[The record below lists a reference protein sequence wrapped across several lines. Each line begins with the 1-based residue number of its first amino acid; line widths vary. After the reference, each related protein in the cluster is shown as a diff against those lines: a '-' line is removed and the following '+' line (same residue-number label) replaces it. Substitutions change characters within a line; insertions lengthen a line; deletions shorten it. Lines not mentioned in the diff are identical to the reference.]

1 MKRILLLICTAAILL
16 TGILLPAGVVAD
28 GDHPIT
34 MTITCDPMPEIEGD
48 GTIPSLLFTIRNE
61 SENDYL
67 LENAKLS
74 GGFENREMILDERI
88 TVPAGDKKEF
98 ELTDVPV
105 TSDQLDT
112 EIFYTLS
119 WEETE
124 TIIDEETGD
133 ATFVTHHRESIAS
146 LLIERFVVPELSVFA
161 LCEDEHVRADET
173 FTVDYTIK
181 NDTDFDM
188 TGLKLCDP
196 EQSMQSI
203 ALESN
208 ALMAGE
214 SVTVSVEYKM
224 GTQDMR
230 FKPRIEYIARRREM
244 TTEAENTL
252 TVESVT
258 VDLKISVQ
266 PYPATAEGT
275 DFVVTVK
282 NAGNKTLTDIQI
294 FDEINTAIDQPFDL
308 AADQVKTIR
317 CSVKPAVSSD
327 RIRSVQF
334 HVKAVDCFGVQFTVQ
349 DPESYQVLPFVQSDD
364 VHLTLT
370 ATVQS
375 PFYDENKKLC
385 APIQFHIRY
394 SGGVKIR
401 NAVLTELTL
410 FGKVVEYD
418 ELRNGDRYF
427 TQTYQLDGIRELRFR
442 IDAVDPAGQTCSSET
457 IVVDVSGL
465 REIADRKPDHIYV
478 QTTNPYMQDL
488 DAKYSGVLRT
498 VLIIGLIVAAVCA
511 IICIV
516 LYAVETKIRKKLPA
530 EFEEDLERAMRS
542 TKRRTE
548 KQLFSD
554 SPTERFGYT
563 APIKLRNYGE
573 LTEEEAKARREA
585 YERGLRESMRREGL
599 APAAPP
605 KPQPKPQHGENEGT
619 RVLPVVKPRP
629 AEPGPQNTTGRF
641 EKPAPKPERPAQ
653 QTGRI
658 ERPAPKPEES
668 DATRAV
674 PVMKPQP
681 AAVPVIPVVSRTAE
695 PKHETGRI
703 EKPVQKPE
711 RPAQQTG
718 RIERPAQQ
726 TGRIERPAPKPE
738 ESDAT
743 RAVPVVKPQPAAVP
757 VIPVVSRTAEPIP
770 DVPLRRPAPEPV
782 RPAPK
787 PAAERERPQLR
798 PTANWQIDPMTD
810 TVGRPAPKQP
820 PVRTVWRDEPQPV
833 PETEDP
839 FVIRRRPTETA
850 AADSLSA
857 SAPKGFRIPD
867 PIPVKPQDG
876 QEPCK
881 PTVGDAD
888 PGVPHEGVSASS
900 EPEDNSPDDLT
911 QDGQEETA
919 PAESENNPPDS
930 LRLPPSLTHGGQE
943 ESVPVE
949 PDNSPDDIPQDEQRE
964 SEPLVGDADPGV
976 PHDGVNASSEPENN
990 PPDDIPQDEQRES
1003 EPLVGDADP
1012 GVPQDGVNASSEPE
1026 NNSPDDLTQDE
1037 QEESAP
1043 AEPNNSPDVLTQ
1055 DGQEESVPVE
1065 PDNPPD
1071 DIPQDEQRESE
1082 PLVGDADPGVPHEG
1096 ISASSESENN
1106 PPDDVTRDE
1115 QEESA
1120 PVESENNPPDSLV
1133 QDGQEPCKPTVGD
1146 ADPGVPQAD
1155 PGVPQADPGVPLDDI
1170 STPPEPEPLL
1180 PVGPRVLQEKPKLKK
1195 RPPIGHPIVR
1205 MNG

>member
-1 MKRILLLICTAAILL
+1 MKRILLLICTAAFLL
-16 TGILLPAGVVAD
+16 TGILLPTGVVAD

-161 LCEDEHVRADET
+161 LCEDERVRADET

-282 NAGNKTLTDIQI
+282 NAGNKTLTDIQL

-349 DPESYQVLPFVQSDD
+349 DPEFYQVLPFVQYDD

-427 TQTYQLDGIRELRFR
+427 TQTYQLDGIQELRFR

-498 VLIIGLIVAAVCA
+498 VLIIGLIVATVCA

-585 YERGLRESMRREGL
+585 YESGLRESMRREGL

-605 KPQPKPQHGENEGT
+605 KPQPKPQRGENEGT
-619 RVLPVVKPRP
+619 RVLPVVKPSP
-629 AEPGPQNTTGRF
+629 AEPGPKNTTGRF

-658 ERPAPKPEES
+658 ERSAPKPTES

-674 PVMKPQP
+674 PVVKPQPAAVPVIPVVSRAAEPKHETGRTENPVQKPERPAQQTGRIERPAPKPEERDATRAVPVVKPQP

-718 RIERPAQQ
+718 RIERPASK
-726 TGRIERPAPKPE
+726 PA

-757 VIPVVSRTAEPIP
+757 VIPAVSRTAEPIP

-798 PTANWQIDPMTD
+798 PTANWQIDPITD

-833 PETEDP
+833 PEMEDP
-839 FVIRRRPTETA
+839 FVIRRRSTETA

-857 SAPKGFRIPD
+857 FAPKGFRIPD
-867 PIPVKPQDG
+867 PIPVKQQDR

-888 PGVPHEGVSASS
+888 PGVPQADPGVPHDSVSASS
-900 EPEDNSPDDLT
+900 EP
-911 QDGQEETA
+911 
-919 PAESENNPPDS
+919 ENNPPDS

-949 PDNSPDDIPQDEQRE
+949 PNNSPDDLTQDGQRE
-964 SEPLVGDADPGV
+964 SEPLVGDAD
-976 PHDGVNASSEPENN
+976 S
-990 PPDDIPQDEQRES
+990 
-1003 EPLVGDADP
+1003 
-1012 GVPQDGVNASSEPE
+1012 
-1026 NNSPDDLTQDE
+1026 
-1037 QEESAP
+1037 
-1043 AEPNNSPDVLTQ
+1043 
-1055 DGQEESVPVE
+1055 
-1065 PDNPPD
+1065 
-1071 DIPQDEQRESE
+1071 
-1082 PLVGDADPGVPHEG
+1082 
-1096 ISASSESENN
+1096 
-1106 PPDDVTRDE
+1106 
-1115 QEESA
+1115 
-1120 PVESENNPPDSLV
+1120 
-1133 QDGQEPCKPTVGD
+1133 
-1146 ADPGVPQAD
+1146 
-1155 PGVPQADPGVPLDDI
+1155 GVPQADPGVPLDDI

-1180 PVGPRVLQEKPKLKK
+1180 PVGPRVLQEKPKPKK

>member
-1 MKRILLLICTAAILL
+1 MKRILLLICTAAFLL
-16 TGILLPAGVVAD
+16 TGILLPTGVVAD

-98 ELTDVPV
+98 TLTDVPV

-133 ATFVTHHRESIAS
+133 ATFVTHHREAIAS

-161 LCEDEHVRADET
+161 LCEDERVRADET

-244 TTEAENTL
+244 TTEAENAL

-266 PYPATAEGT
+266 PYPATSEGT

-282 NAGNKTLTDIQI
+282 NGGNKTLTGIQL

-327 RIRSVQF
+327 RIRSVRF
-334 HVKAVDCFGVQFTVQ
+334 HVTAFDCFGVQFTVQ
-349 DPESYQVLPFVQSDD
+349 DPEFYQVLPFVQSDD

-427 TQTYQLDGIRELRFR
+427 TQTYQLDGIQELRFR
-442 IDAVDPAGQTCSSET
+442 IDAVDPAGQPCSSET

-573 LTEEEAKARREA
+573 LTEEEAKARRES
-585 YERGLRESMRREGL
+585 YERGLRESLRKEGL

-605 KPQPKPQHGENEGT
+605 KPQPKPQRGENEGT

-629 AEPGPQNTTGRF
+629 AESGPQNTTGRF
-641 EKPAPKPERPAQ
+641 EKPVQKSERPEQQTGQIERPATKPTESDAPRAVPVAKPQPAAAPVIPVASRTAEPKHDTGRIEKPVKKPERPAQ

-658 ERPAPKPEES
+658 ERPAPKPAES

-674 PVMKPQP
+674 PVLKPQP
-681 AAVPVIPVVSRTAE
+681 AAVPVIPVVSRT
-695 PKHETGRI
+695 
-703 EKPVQKPE
+703 V
-711 RPAQQTG
+711 
-718 RIERPAQQ
+718 
-726 TGRIERPAPKPE
+726 
-738 ESDAT
+738 D
-743 RAVPVVKPQPAAVP
+743 
-757 VIPVVSRTAEPIP
+757 PIP
-770 DVPLRRPAPEPV
+770 DVSLRRPAPDSV
-782 RPAPK
+782 QSAPK
-787 PAAERERPQLR
+787 PAAERERPEQKQR
-798 PTANWQIDPMTD
+798 TPFRSASNWQIDPITD

-820 PVRTVWRDEPQPV
+820 PERTVWRDEPQPV

-839 FVIRRRPTETA
+839 FVIRRRSTETA

-867 PIPVKPQDG
+867 PIPVKPQ
-876 QEPCK
+876 
-881 PTVGDAD
+881 
-888 PGVPHEGVSASS
+888 
-900 EPEDNSPDDLT
+900 
-911 QDGQEETA
+911 
-919 PAESENNPPDS
+919 
-930 LRLPPSLTHGGQE
+930 GGQ
-943 ESVPVE
+943 
-949 PDNSPDDIPQDEQRE
+949 Q
-964 SEPLVGDADPGV
+964 
-976 PHDGVNASSEPENN
+976 
-990 PPDDIPQDEQRES
+990 
-1003 EPLVGDADP
+1003 
-1012 GVPQDGVNASSEPE
+1012 
-1026 NNSPDDLTQDE
+1026 
-1037 QEESAP
+1037 
-1043 AEPNNSPDVLTQ
+1043 
-1055 DGQEESVPVE
+1055 
-1065 PDNPPD
+1065 
-1071 DIPQDEQRESE
+1071 
-1082 PLVGDADPGVPHEG
+1082 
-1096 ISASSESENN
+1096 
-1106 PPDDVTRDE
+1106 
-1115 QEESA
+1115 
-1120 PVESENNPPDSLV
+1120 
-1133 QDGQEPCKPTVGD
+1133 PCEPTVGD

-1155 PGVPQADPGVPLDDI
+1155 PGVPHDGVNASSKPENNPPDDLTQDGQEESAPVEPMDNPPDELTQGGQEETSPIEPEINPPDDVTQQGGQGESEPLVGDADPGVPQADPGVPYDDT
-1170 STPPEPEPLL
+1170 SALPEPEPLL
-1180 PVGPRVLQEKPKLKK
+1180 PVGPRVLQEKPKPKK
-1195 RPPIGHPIVR
+1195 RPPTGHPIVR

>member
-161 LCEDEHVRADET
+161 LCEDERVRADET

-214 SVTVSVEYKM
+214 TVTVSVEYKM
-224 GTQDMR
+224 GTQDMG
-230 FKPRIEYIARRREM
+230 FTPRIEYMARRREM

-282 NAGNKTLTDIQI
+282 NAGNKTLTDIQL

-718 RIERPAQQ
+718 RIERPA
-726 TGRIERPAPKPE
+726 PKPE

-888 PGVPHEGVSASS
+888 PGVPH
-900 EPEDNSPDDLT
+900 
-911 QDGQEETA
+911 
-919 PAESENNPPDS
+919 DS
-930 LRLPPSLTHGGQE
+930 
-943 ESVPVE
+943 
-949 PDNSPDDIPQDEQRE
+949 
-964 SEPLVGDADPGV
+964 
-976 PHDGVNASSEPENN
+976 VNASSEPENN
-990 PPDDIPQDEQRES
+990 PPDDVTR
-1003 EPLVGDADP
+1003 
-1012 GVPQDGVNASSEPE
+1012 
-1026 NNSPDDLTQDE
+1026 
-1037 QEESAP
+1037 
-1043 AEPNNSPDVLTQ
+1043 

-1082 PLVGDADPGVPHEG
+1082 PLVGDADPGVPHDSVNASSEPENNPPDSLRLPPSLTQGGQEESAPAESDNPPDDIPQDEQRESEPLVGDADPGVPHDSVSASSEPENNSPDDIPQDEQRESEPLVGDADPGVPREG
-1096 ISASSESENN
+1096 ISASSEPENN
-1106 PPDDVTRDE
+1106 PPDDVTRDG

-1120 PVESENNPPDSLV
+1120 PAEPNNSPDDLA
-1133 QDGQEPCKPTVGD
+1133 QDGQEESVPVEPNNSPDDLTQDGQGESEPLVGD
-1146 ADPGVPQAD
+1146 ADPGVPHN
-1155 PGVPQADPGVPLDDI
+1155 GVNASSEPENNPPDSLRLPPSLTHGGQEE
-1170 STPPEPEPLL
+1170 STPPEPEPFL
-1180 PVGPRVLQEKPKLKK
+1180 PVGPRVLQEKPKPKK

>member
-1 MKRILLLICTAAILL
+1 MKRILLLICTAAFLL
-16 TGILLPAGVVAD
+16 TGILLPTGVVAD

-98 ELTDVPV
+98 TLTDVPV

-133 ATFVTHHRESIAS
+133 ATFVTHHREAIAS

-161 LCEDEHVRADET
+161 LCEDERVRADET

-244 TTEAENTL
+244 TTEAENAL

-266 PYPATAEGT
+266 PYPATSEGT

-282 NAGNKTLTDIQI
+282 NGGNKTLTGIQL

-327 RIRSVQF
+327 RIRSVRF
-334 HVKAVDCFGVQFTVQ
+334 HVTAFDCFGVQFTVQ
-349 DPESYQVLPFVQSDD
+349 DPEFYQVLPFVQSDD

-427 TQTYQLDGIRELRFR
+427 TQTYQLDGIQELRFR
-442 IDAVDPAGQTCSSET
+442 IDAVDPAGQPCSSET

-573 LTEEEAKARREA
+573 LTEEEAKARRES
-585 YERGLRESMRREGL
+585 YERGLRESLRKEGL

-605 KPQPKPQHGENEGT
+605 KPQPKPQRGENEGT

-629 AEPGPQNTTGRF
+629 AESGPQNTTGRF
-641 EKPAPKPERPAQ
+641 EKPVQKSERPEQQTGQIERPATKPTESDAPRAVPVAKPQPAAAPVIPVVSRTAEPKHDTGRIEKPVKKPERPAQ

-658 ERPAPKPEES
+658 ERPAPKPAES

-674 PVMKPQP
+674 PVLKPQP
-681 AAVPVIPVVSRTAE
+681 AAVPVIPVVSRT
-695 PKHETGRI
+695 
-703 EKPVQKPE
+703 V
-711 RPAQQTG
+711 
-718 RIERPAQQ
+718 
-726 TGRIERPAPKPE
+726 
-738 ESDAT
+738 D
-743 RAVPVVKPQPAAVP
+743 
-757 VIPVVSRTAEPIP
+757 PIP
-770 DVPLRRPAPEPV
+770 DVSLRRPAPDSV
-782 RPAPK
+782 QSAPK
-787 PAAERERPQLR
+787 PAAERERPEQKQR
-798 PTANWQIDPMTD
+798 TPFRSASNWQIDPITD

-820 PVRTVWRDEPQPV
+820 PERTVWRDEPQPV

-839 FVIRRRPTETA
+839 FVIRRRSTETA

-867 PIPVKPQDG
+867 PIPVKPQGG
-876 QEPCK
+876 QQPCE

-888 PGVPHEGVSASS
+888 PGVPQADPGVPQADPGVPHDGVNASS
-900 EPEDNSPDDLT
+900 KPENNPPDDLT
-911 QDGQEETA
+911 QDGQEESA
-919 PAESENNPPDS
+919 PVESNNLPDDLTQDGQEESAPVEPMDNPPDSLVQDGQESCEPTVGDADPGIPHDGVNASSELENNPPDS

-949 PDNSPDDIPQDEQRE
+949 P
-964 SEPLVGDADPGV
+964 
-976 PHDGVNASSEPENN
+976 ENN
-990 PPDDIPQDEQRES
+990 PPDD
-1003 EPLVGDADP
+1003 
-1012 GVPQDGVNASSEPE
+1012 
-1026 NNSPDDLTQDE
+1026 
-1037 QEESAP
+1037 
-1043 AEPNNSPDVLTQ
+1043 LTQ
-1055 DGQEESVPVE
+1055 DGQEESAPVE
-1065 PDNPPD
+1065 PMDNPPD
-1071 DIPQDEQRESE
+1071 ELTQGGQEETSPIE
-1082 PLVGDADPGVPHEG
+1082 PE
-1096 ISASSESENN
+1096 IN
-1106 PPDDVTRDE
+1106 PPDDVT
-1115 QEESA
+1115 QQGGQG
-1120 PVESENNPPDSLV
+1120 ESEPL
-1133 QDGQEPCKPTVGD
+1133 VGD

-1155 PGVPQADPGVPLDDI
+1155 PGVPYDDT
-1170 STPPEPEPLL
+1170 SALPEPEPLL
-1180 PVGPRVLQEKPKLKK
+1180 PVGPRVLQEKPKPKK
-1195 RPPIGHPIVR
+1195 RPSTGHPIVR

>member
-1 MKRILLLICTAAILL
+1 MKRILLLICTAAFLL
-16 TGILLPAGVVAD
+16 TGILLPTGVVAD

-98 ELTDVPV
+98 TLTDVPV

-133 ATFVTHHRESIAS
+133 ATFVTHHREAIAS

-161 LCEDEHVRADET
+161 LCEDERVRADET

-244 TTEAENTL
+244 TTEAENAL

-266 PYPATAEGT
+266 PYPATSEGT

-282 NAGNKTLTDIQI
+282 NGGNKTLTGIQL

-327 RIRSVQF
+327 RIRSVRF
-334 HVKAVDCFGVQFTVQ
+334 HVTAFDCFGVQFTVQ
-349 DPESYQVLPFVQSDD
+349 DPEFYQVLPFVQSDD

-427 TQTYQLDGIRELRFR
+427 TQTYQLDGIQELRFR
-442 IDAVDPAGQTCSSET
+442 IDAVDPAGQPCSSET

-573 LTEEEAKARREA
+573 LTEEEAKARRES
-585 YERGLRESMRREGL
+585 YERGLRESLRKEGL

-605 KPQPKPQHGENEGT
+605 KPQPKPQRGENEGT

-629 AEPGPQNTTGRF
+629 AESGPQNTTGRF
-641 EKPAPKPERPAQ
+641 EKPVQKSERPEQQTGQIERPATKPTESDAPRAVPVAKPQPAAAPVIPVVSRTAEPKHDTGRIEKPVKKPERPAQ

-658 ERPAPKPEES
+658 ERPAPKPAES

-674 PVMKPQP
+674 PVLKPQP
-681 AAVPVIPVVSRTAE
+681 AAVPVIPVVSRT
-695 PKHETGRI
+695 
-703 EKPVQKPE
+703 V
-711 RPAQQTG
+711 
-718 RIERPAQQ
+718 
-726 TGRIERPAPKPE
+726 
-738 ESDAT
+738 D
-743 RAVPVVKPQPAAVP
+743 
-757 VIPVVSRTAEPIP
+757 PIP
-770 DVPLRRPAPEPV
+770 DVSLRRPAPDSV
-782 RPAPK
+782 QSAPK
-787 PAAERERPQLR
+787 PAAERERPEQKQR
-798 PTANWQIDPMTD
+798 TPFRSASNWQIDPITD

-820 PVRTVWRDEPQPV
+820 PERTVWRDEPQPV

-839 FVIRRRPTETA
+839 FVIRRRSTETA

-867 PIPVKPQDG
+867 PIPVKPQGGQQPCEPTVGDADPGVPQADPGVPQADPGVPHDGVNASSKPENNPPDDLTQDG
-876 QEPCK
+876 QEESAPVESNNLPDDLTQDGQEESAPVEPMDNPPDSLVQDGQESCE

-888 PGVPHEGVSASS
+888 PGVPHDSVNASS
-900 EPEDNSPDDLT
+900 KPENNPPDDLT
-911 QDGQEETA
+911 QDGQEESA
-919 PAESENNPPDS
+919 PVEPENNPSDALPQCRQEPCEPTVGDADPGIPHDGVNASSELENNPPDS

-949 PDNSPDDIPQDEQRE
+949 P
-964 SEPLVGDADPGV
+964 
-976 PHDGVNASSEPENN
+976 ENN
-990 PPDDIPQDEQRES
+990 PPDD
-1003 EPLVGDADP
+1003 
-1012 GVPQDGVNASSEPE
+1012 
-1026 NNSPDDLTQDE
+1026 
-1037 QEESAP
+1037 
-1043 AEPNNSPDVLTQ
+1043 LTQ
-1055 DGQEESVPVE
+1055 DGQEESAPVE
-1065 PDNPPD
+1065 PMDNPPD
-1071 DIPQDEQRESE
+1071 ELTQGGQEETSPIE
-1082 PLVGDADPGVPHEG
+1082 PE
-1096 ISASSESENN
+1096 IN
-1106 PPDDVTRDE
+1106 PPDDVT
-1115 QEESA
+1115 QQGGQG
-1120 PVESENNPPDSLV
+1120 ESEPL
-1133 QDGQEPCKPTVGD
+1133 VGD

-1155 PGVPQADPGVPLDDI
+1155 PGVPYDDT
-1170 STPPEPEPLL
+1170 SALPEPEPLL
-1180 PVGPRVLQEKPKLKK
+1180 PVGPRVLQEKPKPKK
-1195 RPPIGHPIVR
+1195 RPSTGHPIVR

>member
-1 MKRILLLICTAAILL
+1 MKRILLLICTAAFLL
-16 TGILLPAGVVAD
+16 TGILLPTGVVAD

-98 ELTDVPV
+98 TLTDVPV

-133 ATFVTHHRESIAS
+133 ATFVTHHREAIAS

-161 LCEDEHVRADET
+161 LCEDERVRADET

-244 TTEAENTL
+244 TTEAENAL

-266 PYPATAEGT
+266 PYPATSEGT

-282 NAGNKTLTDIQI
+282 NGGNKTLTGIQL

-327 RIRSVQF
+327 RIRSVRF
-334 HVKAVDCFGVQFTVQ
+334 HVTAFDCFGVQFTVQ
-349 DPESYQVLPFVQSDD
+349 DPEFYQVLPFVQSDD

-427 TQTYQLDGIRELRFR
+427 TQTYQLDGIQELRFR
-442 IDAVDPAGQTCSSET
+442 IDAVDPAGQPCSSET

-573 LTEEEAKARREA
+573 LTEEEAKARRES
-585 YERGLRESMRREGL
+585 YERGLRESLRKEGL

-605 KPQPKPQHGENEGT
+605 KPQPKPQRGENEGT

-629 AEPGPQNTTGRF
+629 AESGPQNTTGRF
-641 EKPAPKPERPAQ
+641 EKPVQKSERPEQQTGQIERPATKPTESDAPRAVPVAKPQPAAAPVIPVVSRTAEPKHDTGRIEKPVKKPERPAQ

-658 ERPAPKPEES
+658 ERPAPKPAES

-674 PVMKPQP
+674 PVLKPQP
-681 AAVPVIPVVSRTAE
+681 AAVPVIPVVSRT
-695 PKHETGRI
+695 
-703 EKPVQKPE
+703 V
-711 RPAQQTG
+711 
-718 RIERPAQQ
+718 
-726 TGRIERPAPKPE
+726 
-738 ESDAT
+738 D
-743 RAVPVVKPQPAAVP
+743 
-757 VIPVVSRTAEPIP
+757 PIP
-770 DVPLRRPAPEPV
+770 DVSLRRPAPDSV
-782 RPAPK
+782 QSAPK
-787 PAAERERPQLR
+787 PAAERERPEQKQR
-798 PTANWQIDPMTD
+798 TPFRSASNWQIDPITD

-820 PVRTVWRDEPQPV
+820 PERTVWRDEPQPV

-839 FVIRRRPTETA
+839 FVIRRRSTETA

-867 PIPVKPQDG
+867 PIPVKPQGG
-876 QEPCK
+876 QQPCE

-888 PGVPHEGVSASS
+888 PGVPQADPGVPQADPGVPHDGVNASS
-900 EPEDNSPDDLT
+900 KPENNPPDDLTKDGQEESAPVESNNLPDDLT
-911 QDGQEETA
+911 QDGQEESA
-919 PAESENNPPDS
+919 PVEPMDNPPDSLVQDGQESCEPTVGDADPGIPHDGVNASSELENNPPDS

-949 PDNSPDDIPQDEQRE
+949 P
-964 SEPLVGDADPGV
+964 
-976 PHDGVNASSEPENN
+976 ENN
-990 PPDDIPQDEQRES
+990 PPDD
-1003 EPLVGDADP
+1003 
-1012 GVPQDGVNASSEPE
+1012 
-1026 NNSPDDLTQDE
+1026 
-1037 QEESAP
+1037 
-1043 AEPNNSPDVLTQ
+1043 LTQ
-1055 DGQEESVPVE
+1055 DGQEESAPVE
-1065 PDNPPD
+1065 PMDNPPD
-1071 DIPQDEQRESE
+1071 ELTQGGQEETSPIE
-1082 PLVGDADPGVPHEG
+1082 PE
-1096 ISASSESENN
+1096 IN
-1106 PPDDVTRDE
+1106 PPDDVT
-1115 QEESA
+1115 QQGGQG
-1120 PVESENNPPDSLV
+1120 ESEPL
-1133 QDGQEPCKPTVGD
+1133 VGD

-1155 PGVPQADPGVPLDDI
+1155 PGVPYDDT
-1170 STPPEPEPLL
+1170 SALPEPEPLL
-1180 PVGPRVLQEKPKLKK
+1180 PVGPRVLQEKPKPKK
-1195 RPPIGHPIVR
+1195 RPSTGHPIVR